1 MHCKQLFISRR
12 ERSPAESAAL
22 FFWEAAVN
30 RTAAALI
37 SIGLALSLCGCGGSD
52 EVADQII
59 VNGKVFTANPASPV
73 AEAVA
78 LRGDKILAVGD
89 RAAIEQL
96 AGTHTTTIDLGGQL
110 LMPGLIDSHVHAVN
124 GGYFRTSALIA
135 NTVQTTDQLAAYARE
150 VLANGVGLIGD
161 VLRIRG
167 VRYAFW
173 SRLGELSA
181 AFDAAPFDT
190 VPVVLAGG
198 DAHSGWGNSLA
209 LQRAGITTAYIAG
222 LPAEQRQYFGH
233 AADFTPNGFVVERG
247 WDKLASIVPLVSTE
261 KLAIGA
267 QAGVEYM
274 NSFGITA
281 WLDPMTN
288 AQPARPMFSIVPTA
302 DDVGVLPA
310 YQAIAAQGKLNAHVV
325 GMLLVNARSGPEA
338 LDVVEAVR
346 ERFKNVPNLQLRGIK
361 ILADGVAEAP
371 SRTAALSMPYKSN
384 GSLGL
389 LEIDP
394 TSFATLA
401 AAADRRGLVIHVHA
415 IGDRAVHEAL
425 NGIAAA
431 RQANGRNGPLHSL
444 THIEFMQRGDI
455 ARFRELNVAAA
466 MQLLWSGG
474 ENNQD
479 VDASLQPPFAARSL
493 HDAGVLIAG
502 ASDWGVSTPNPF
514 RAIATAI
521 GREPASERMPREA
534 MLYAYTRNAATVL
547 GMQDRI
553 GSIEPGKQADFALLD
568 RDVMTVPDAEVGAT
582 QVLWTMFGGRIVYQA
597 ARP

>member
-1 MHCKQLFISRR
+1 MYRTL
-12 ERSPAESAAL
+12 AAWFSL
-22 FFWEAAVN
+22 CVV
-30 RTAAALI
+30 
-37 SIGLALSLCGCGGSD
+37 LSLGGCGGGD
-52 EVADQII
+52 AADLILL
-59 VNGKVFTANPASPV
+59 NGKIFTANPVSPF

-78 LRGDKILAVGD
+78 LRGEQILAVGE
-89 RAAIEQL
+89 RAAIERL
-96 AGTHTTTIDLGGQL
+96 AAADTKTIDLEGRL
-110 LMPGLIDSHVHAVN
+110 LLPGLIDSHVHAVN
-124 GGYFRTSALIA
+124 GGYFSTSALIA
-135 NTVQTTDQLAAYARE
+135 NSVQTTEQLAAYARE

-173 SRLGELSA
+173 SRLNELSA
-181 AFDAAPFDT
+181 AFEAAPFTD

-198 DAHSGWGNSLA
+198 DAHSGWGNRLA
-209 LQRAGITTAYIAG
+209 LQRAGITRAYIAG
-222 LPAEQRQYFGH
+222 LPPEQRQYFGH
-233 AADFTPNGFVVERG
+233 DAADFTPNGFVVERG
-247 WDKLASIVPLVSTE
+247 WDKLASIVPPVSTQ

-267 QAGVEYM
+267 RAGVEFM

-288 AQPARPMFSIVPTA
+288 AQPARPMFSIVPTTE
-302 DDVGVLPA
+302 DLGVLPA
-310 YQAIAAQGKLNAHVV
+310 YQEIAERGQLSAHVV

-346 ERFKNVPNLQLRGIK
+346 QRFRGVPNLDLRGIK

-371 SRTAALSMPYKSN
+371 SRTAALSVPYKST

-394 TSFATLA
+394 ASFARLA
-401 AAADRRGLVIHVHA
+401 ETADKRGLIIHVHA

-431 RQANGRNGPLHSL
+431 RAANGMSGPLHSI
-444 THIEFMQRGDI
+444 THVEFMQRSDI
-455 ARFRELNVAAA
+455 ARFRDLNVAAA
-466 MQLLWSGG
+466 MQLLWAGG
-474 ENNQD
+474 ASNAD
-479 VDASLQPPFAARSL
+479 VDESLQPAFLARSL
-493 HDAGVLIAG
+493 YDAGVLISG

-521 GREPASERMPREA
+521 SRQPPAQRMPREA
-534 MLYAYTRNAATVL
+534 MLYAYTRNAAAVL
-547 GMQDRI
+547 GLQDRI
-553 GSIEPGKQADFALLD
+553 GTIEPGKQADFALVD
-568 RDVMTVPDAEVGAT
+568 RDVFTVPDAEVGAT
-582 QVLWTMFGGRIVYQA
+582 KVLWTMFGGRIVFQ